1 MWRCLTLSSASLLDF
16 MRRGSIFSYSMI
28 VSCGVGG
35 GLKIFEVSKPL
46 EDIPVYGDF
55 PEF

>member
-1 MWRCLTLSSASLLDF
+1 MSSASLLDF

-35 GLKIFEVSKPL
+35 GMKIFEVSKPL
-46 EDIPVYGDF
+46 EDIPVYGDL